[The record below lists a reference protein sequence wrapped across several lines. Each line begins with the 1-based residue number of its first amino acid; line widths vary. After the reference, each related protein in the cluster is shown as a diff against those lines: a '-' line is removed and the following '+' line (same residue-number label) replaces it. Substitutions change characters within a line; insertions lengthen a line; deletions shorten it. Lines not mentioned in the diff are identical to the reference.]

1 MGIYYKNKK
10 YCKNMLSYVPKR
22 FPKTKLLYWVN
33 KPFLVLWMYKMHGG
47 ITMKIG
53 YARVSTQDQSLDRQI
68 DSLKAVNCQKIY
80 QEKITDR
87 PELDKLLENL
97 RPGDIIIKSELTRLS
112 WSTKDLF
119 LLVEAIYNKGADIK
133 SLKEL
138 WLDTTTPTGK
148 LMFTIMAGISQFER
162 DLINQRT
169 KEGLESA
176 RVRGR
181 KVEDQHRIIKSL
193 N

>member
-1 MGIYYKNKK
+1 MN
-10 YCKNMLSYVPKR
+10 S
-22 FPKTKLLYWVN
+22 
-33 KPFLVLWMYKMHGG
+33 GG
-47 ITMKIG
+47 IKMLIG

-112 WSTKDLF
+112 WSTNDLF

>member
-1 MGIYYKNKK
+1 
-10 YCKNMLSYVPKR
+10 
-22 FPKTKLLYWVN
+22 
-33 KPFLVLWMYKMHGG
+33 
-47 ITMKIG
+47 
-53 YARVSTQDQSLDRQI
+53 
-68 DSLKAVNCQKIY
+68 
-80 QEKITDR
+80 
-87 PELDKLLENL
+87 
-97 RPGDIIIKSELTRLS
+97 
-112 WSTKDLF
+112 
-119 LLVEAIYNKGADIK
+119 LVEAIYNKGADIK